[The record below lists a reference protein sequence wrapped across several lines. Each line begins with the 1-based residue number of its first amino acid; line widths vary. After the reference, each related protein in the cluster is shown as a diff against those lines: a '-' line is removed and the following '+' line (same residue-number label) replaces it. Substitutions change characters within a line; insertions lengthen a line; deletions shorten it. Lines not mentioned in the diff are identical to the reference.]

1 MRLRLAVLG
10 AACVAAGIAA
20 ACANP
25 SDPPGGPPD
34 ANAPVVMRITPDSGA
49 VVGRPT
55 SVTIQFD
62 EVISETPRGAQ
73 DLASLVFISPKSGVP
88 EVDWNR
94 SSISIKPSRGW
105 KANTVYSITVN
116 PGILDLQQN
125 ALDSTIRTVFSTGGD
140 IPNTRLSGAAFDW
153 TLGKPAPRALIEA
166 LAIDSARKDTTFY
179 QALADSSGR
188 FELRYLPAGPYLL
201 RAVLDRNSNRGLEPL
216 EPWDTVRVTVTQSVV
231 ADLYAFV
238 HDTVGLRI
246 SDIAVSDSGRT
257 LKLTFDKPF
266 APGQLWTPDRVRVVK
281 PDSSV
286 LAVARVT
293 TPTERAT
300 ADSLRAKAVADS
312 TMRANLD
319 TTTAGRARA
328 DSAARRRATDST
340 ANAERAARE
349 ARRLAL
355 LRGERPVV
363 RDTTPPPKFQ
373 RPLLYNELFVTLAQP
388 LPDNTRLR
396 VEVTGARGLSGI
408 ARNATREFTTP
419 KAPPVVKKDSVPPV
433 RRDTTSTTMT
443 TSSSRTSRARRQ

>member
-1 MRLRLAVLG
+1 M
-10 AACVAAGIAA
+10 
-20 ACANP
+20 P
-25 SDPPGGPPD
+25 
-34 ANAPVVMRITPDSGA
+34 
-49 VVGRPT
+49 
-55 SVTIQFD
+55 
-62 EVISETPRGAQ
+62 
-73 DLASLVFISPKSGVP
+73 
-88 EVDWNR
+88 
-94 SSISIKPSRGW
+94 
-105 KANTVYSITVN
+105 NTVYSIIVN
-116 PGILDLQQN
+116 PGILDLRQN
-125 ALDSTIRTVFSTGGD
+125 PLDSAIRTVFSTGGD

-153 TLGKPAPRALIEA
+153 TIGKPAPRALIEA

-216 EPWDTVRVTVTQSVV
+216 EPWDTVRVTVTQDVV

-257 LKLTFDKPF
+257 LKLAFDKPF
-266 APGQLWTPDRVRVVK
+266 APGQLWTPDRVRIVK
-281 PDSSV
+281 PDSSIV
-286 LAVARVT
+286 TVTRVS
-293 TPTERAT
+293 TPPERAA

-319 TTTAGRARA
+319 TTVAGRARA
-328 DSAARRRATDST
+328 DTLARRRATDSI

-363 RDTTPPPKFQ
+363 RDTTPPPRFQ
-373 RPLLYNELFVTLAQP
+373 RPLLYNELFITLAEP
-388 LPDNTRLR
+388 LPDNARLR
-396 VEVTGARGLSGI
+396 VEVTGARGLSGL

-419 KAPPVVKKDSVPPV
+419 KAPPKADSVPPV
-433 RRDTTSTTMT
+433 RRDTTST
-443 TSSSRTSRARRQ
+443 SSSARRQ

>member
-1 MRLRLAVLG
+1 MRLRLGVLG
-10 AACVAAGIAA
+10 AVLVATGIGA

-25 SDPPGGPPD
+25 SEPPGGPPD
-34 ANAPVVMRITPDSGA
+34 ADAPMVVRITPDSGN
-49 VVGRPT
+49 VVARPKE
-55 SVTIQFD
+55 VVVQFD
-62 EVISETPRGAQ
+62 EVISESPRGAQ

-94 SSISIKPSRGW
+94 TSISIRPSRGW
-105 KANTVYSITVN
+105 KPNTVYSITVN
-116 PGILDLQQN
+116 PGILDLRQN
-125 ALDSTIRTVFSTGGD
+125 ALDSTIRTVFSTGGA
-140 IPNTRLSGAAFDW
+140 IPNTRISGAAFDW
-153 TLGKPAPRALIEA
+153 TLGRPAPRALIEA
-166 LAIDSARKDTTFY
+166 LAIDSVRKDTTFY

-188 FELRYLPAGPYLL
+188 FELRYLPMGPYLL

-216 EPWDTVRVTVTQSVV
+216 EPWDTVRVTVTENVV
-231 ADLYAFV
+231 EDLYAFV

-257 LKLTFDKPF
+257 LKLAFDKPF
-266 APGQLWTPDRVRVVK
+266 APGQLWTPERVRIVNQDGSLAV
-281 PDSSV
+281 
-286 LAVARVT
+286 AVARVS
-293 TPTERAT
+293 TPPERAA
-300 ADSLRAKAVADS
+300 ADSVRAKAIADS

-319 TTTAGRARA
+319 TTAAGRARA
-328 DSAARRRATDST
+328 DSLARRRTTDSI

-396 VEVTGARGLSGI
+396 AVVTGARGLSGI
-408 ARNATREFTTP
+408 ARDATREFTTP
-419 KAPPVVKKDSVPPV
+419 KAPPRPDSVPPA
-433 RRDTTSTTMT
+433 RRDTTSTGT
-443 TSSSRTSRARRQ
+443 APVRRQ